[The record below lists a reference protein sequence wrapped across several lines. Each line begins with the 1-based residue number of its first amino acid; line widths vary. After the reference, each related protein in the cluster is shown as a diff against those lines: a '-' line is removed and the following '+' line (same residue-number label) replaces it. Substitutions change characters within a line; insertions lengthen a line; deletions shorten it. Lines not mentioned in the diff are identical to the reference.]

1 MIDCKVIYGLID
13 QTISEDSKNYSFSS
27 KTVYSQGSNILIR
40 ESKNDL
46 VYLES
51 NRTLLDGSF
60 IFPDSNQ
67 PQAYDVGW
75 ESENLSDA
83 DGALSEFVEF
93 DFTDTHDLYGFIFNF
108 QTLIVDFKVEF
119 YKDTTLI
126 DTISVT
132 GNTDLEFKKIVSVLQ
147 WDKIRISV
155 TKISKPYQRARI
167 GSVVFGI
174 SFDFD
179 NDNLVSVDAT
189 KAVSIKNDNTDS
201 AQCNISFFNLGL
213 FDIKTIK
220 DLPVGLQSGM
230 RVSVYFGSKLFNEYI
245 VDSTEVE
252 DEGKVINLTCYDR
265 LYYLNDT
272 TFNIGKVYSDGRS
285 LYDWA
290 MEVAEDANIDIV
302 CDNSLKNIT
311 SKGYIGA
318 VSHREALRMIAE
330 AGNCNIIVQD
340 GSISIVP
347 FATTAGTD
355 LTRDDILEDSLDISN
370 EDKILGVTVKQYQFS
385 KSSTTTGLSEN
396 QDILLTGETQTITA
410 SYSSSPAE
418 ATSVS
423 CSTNI
428 TISSQKL
435 GSENAVIAFT
445 GTAGETGWITIV
457 GKQYNKSTADVS
469 SGYIDSHVKEID
481 NTLIAD
487 ATMAKSVCDFQLTHS
502 ASNYT
507 YSLDTQ
513 VDLSA
518 KLLETIT
525 AIKYQ
530 IVVSSVEISLDSDNE
545 SMILGGEDYGE

>member
-1 MIDCKVIYGLID
+1 MTKCKVVYGLID
-13 QTISEDSKNYSFSS
+13 QTIDEDTKTYQFSG
-27 KTVYSQGSNILIR
+27 KTDYSQGANLFDRASKDSLI
-40 ESKNDL
+40 
-46 VYLES
+46 YLEE
-51 NRTLLDGSF
+51 NFALLDGTYK
-60 IFPDSNQ
+60 FPDSSK
-67 PQAYDVGW
+67 PLTYDVGW
-75 ESENLSDA
+75 ESQNLSDS
-83 DGALSEFVEF
+83 DGNLSEYVEF
-93 DFTDTHDLYGFIFNF
+93 YFEDYHDLYGFILNF
-108 QTLIVDFKVEF
+108 GTPIKAFSVIF
-119 YKDTTLI
+119 YKDATAL
-126 DTISVT
+126 DTISYS
-132 GNTDLEFKKIVSVLQ
+132 GNAISEFTKTVSVLQ
-147 WDKIRISV
+147 WNKVRINVTQIENANQRCRINSV
-155 TKISKPYQRARI
+155 H
-167 GSVVFGI
+167 FGI

-179 NDNLVSVDAT
+179 NDKLVSVDAT

-201 AQCNISFFNLGL
+201 SEADITFYNSGL
-213 FDIKTIK
+213 FNIKTIK

-230 RVSVYFGSKLFNEYI
+230 KIFVYFDNALFNEYI

-252 DEGKVINLTCYDR
+252 NEGKTINLICYDR
-265 LYYLNDT
+265 LYYLNET
-272 TFNIGKVYSDGRS
+272 VFSIGKVYPNGRS

-290 MEVAEDANIDIV
+290 MEVADDAKIDIS
-302 CDNSLKNIT
+302 CDDSLKAII

-487 ATMAKSVCDFQLTHS
+487 ATMAKSVCDFQLAHS

>member
-174 SFDFD
+174 LFDFD

-252 DEGKVINLTCYDR
+252 DEGKVINLTCYDK

-272 TFNIGKVYSDGRS
+272 TFNIGKVYPNGRS

-290 MEVAEDANIDIV
+290 MEVAEDAKIDIV

-370 EDKILGVTVKQYQFS
+370 EDKILGVTVKQYSFS
-385 KSSTTTGLSEN
+385 KSSATTGLSEN

-487 ATMAKSVCDFQLTHS
+487 ATMAKSVCDFQLAHS

-545 SMILGGEDYGE
+545 SMILGGEDYGK

>member
-27 KTVYSQGSNILIR
+27 KTVYSQGSNILTR

-290 MEVAEDANIDIV
+290 MEVAEDAKIEIS
-302 CDNSLKNIT
+302 CDDSLKNII

-435 GSENAVIAFT
+435 GSENAVIVFT

-487 ATMAKSVCDFQLTHS
+487 ATMAKSVCDFQLAHS
-502 ASNYT
+502 ASNYS
-507 YSLDTQ
+507 YSMTSLINLNT
-513 VDLSA
+513 
-518 KLLETIT
+518 KLLSKFKVTNYPI
-525 AIKYQ
+525 I
-530 IVVSSVEISLDSDNE
+530 SSSIEIALSSDDE
-545 SMILGGEDYGE
+545 SMTIGGEDYGE

>member
-272 TFNIGKVYSDGRS
+272 TFNIGKVYPNGRS

-487 ATMAKSVCDFQLTHS
+487 ATMAKSVCDFQLAHS

>member
-132 GNTDLEFKKIVSVLQ
+132 GNTDLEFKKIVSVLR

-230 RVSVYFGSKLFNEYI
+230 NVSVYFGSKLFNEYI

-290 MEVAEDANIDIV
+290 MEVADDAKIDIS
-302 CDNSLKNIT
+302 CDDSLKAII

-487 ATMAKSVCDFQLTHS
+487 ATMAKSVCDFQLAHS

>member
-132 GNTDLEFKKIVSVLQ
+132 GNTDLEFNKIVSVLQ

-167 GSVVFGI
+167 GSVIFGI

-179 NDNLVSVDAT
+179 NDKLVSVDAT

-201 AQCNISFFNLGL
+201 AECDISFFNLGL

-445 GTAGETGWITIV
+445 GAVGETGWITIV
-457 GKQYNKSTADVS
+457 GKQYNKSTADVN

-487 ATMAKSVCDFQLTHS
+487 ATMAKSVCDFQLAHS
-502 ASNYT
+502 ASNYS

-525 AIKYQ
+525 AIKYP

>member
-27 KTVYSQGSNILIR
+27 KTVYSQGSNILTR

-119 YKDTTLI
+119 YKDATLI

-132 GNTDLEFKKIVSVLQ
+132 GNTDLEFDKIVSVLQ

-252 DEGKVINLTCYDR
+252 DEGKVINLTCYDK

-290 MEVAEDANIDIV
+290 MEVAEDAKIEIF
-302 CDNSLKNIT
+302 CDDSLKNII